1 MDKTAIPIPPEEYKI
16 IDMSDGVVIKIN
28 DILHTLNSTAY
39 EILELCDGQHSIQI
53 IMDEMKTR
61 YPDEDIETMIEEF
74 IKQLADSGLIEI

>member
-1 MDKTAIPIPPEEYKI
+1 MDKTAIPISPEEYNV

-28 DILHTLNSTAY
+28 DTLHTLNSTAY

-61 YPDEDIETMIEEF
+61 YPDEDIETITEDF

>member
-1 MDKTAIPIPPEEYKI
+1 MDKTAIPIPSEEYKI

-39 EILELCDGQHSIQI
+39 EILELCDGHHSLQI

-61 YPDEDIETMIEEF
+61 YPNEDIETIIEDF